1 MFGKCADCIPGDQ
14 TRIWYDVLSIFQ
26 HHYAELSMTVR
37 PPLHALYVFCVVVRE
52 GGFRQ
57 AAQALHQTPGAVSRQ
72 VQALEERLKQV
83 LFERASG
90 NAATLTV
97 AGRRLHD
104 KVADQLAA
112 IIDVLEPSGAAGSQ
126 HSILV
131 DTSVTLA
138 MHWLIPQLPNFRQRN
153 PHIHVDVR
161 TVDGDINPS
170 APVDVFLRR
179 DAAELRGLP
188 SQAFMQERCVLVSSP
203 AFASSLRVS
212 QSDMHWLAK
221 VPRIGMRSRPDLWPG
236 WSQAFGMHART
247 LVPTTEFD
255 NTVLAIQAA
264 TQGLGVLVVPDAFV
278 AAMVESGAL
287 QHIIP
292 ACIASGT
299 YSFAVGR
306 QRGSPRVHA
315 FTQWLKECGMR

>member
-1 MFGKCADCIPGDQ
+1 
-14 TRIWYDVLSIFQ
+14 
-26 HHYAELSMTVR
+26 MTVR

-57 AAQALHQTPGAVSRQ
+57 AAQVLHQTPGAVSRQ

-83 LFERASG
+83 LFERTSG
-90 NAATLTV
+90 NSATLTV
-97 AGRRLHD
+97 AGRQLHD
-104 KVADQLAA
+104 KVADQLAG
-112 IIDVLEPSGAAGSQ
+112 IIDVLEPSGGTGSQ

-138 MHWLIPQLPNFRQRN
+138 MHWLIPQLPDFRQRY

-179 DAAELRGLP
+179 DPAELRGLP

-203 AFASSLRVS
+203 AFASTLGAPEPDGMR
-212 QSDMHWLAK
+212 WLAK

-236 WSQAFGMHART
+236 WSKAHGMEPRMLA
-247 LVPTTEFD
+247 PTIEFD

-264 TQGLGVLVVPDAFV
+264 MQGLGVLVVPEAFV
-278 AAMVESGAL
+278 AAMVEGIAL
-287 QHIIP
+287 QRIHP
-292 ACIASGT
+292 ARIESGT

-306 QRGSPRVHA
+306 QRASPRVDT
-315 FTQWLKECGMR
+315 FTQWLKERGMR